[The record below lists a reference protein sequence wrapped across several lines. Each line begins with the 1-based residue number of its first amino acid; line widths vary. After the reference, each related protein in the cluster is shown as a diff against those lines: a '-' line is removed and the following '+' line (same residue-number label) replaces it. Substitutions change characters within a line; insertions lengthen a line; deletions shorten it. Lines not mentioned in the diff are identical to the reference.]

1 MQQVFLDLYIAG
13 IALFVVV
20 SVHSKAMK
28 QNKGE
33 TTCQTEEVATPLLNA
48 WRKTSVILFLF
59 FSERDTQLLFLDLL
73 FFGTP
78 LWRNFCH
85 ASNSHACV
93 RIEYNQAVGITEEC
107 NDAHGSQ
114 TIHIITVHKLRANL
128 LSTRYIYSVTWYRV
142 LISSLFSRLRLV
154 FRFFS
159 PCHVAVTRVL

>member
-73 FFGTP
+73 FLELFFDAIFAMPRIPT
-78 LWRNFCH
+78 
-85 ASNSHACV
+85 HACV
-93 RIEYNQAVGITEEC
+93 LNITRQL
-107 NDAHGSQ
+107 G
-114 TIHIITVHKLRANL
+114 
-128 LSTRYIYSVTWYRV
+128 
-142 LISSLFSRLRLV
+142 
-154 FRFFS
+154 
-159 PCHVAVTRVL
+159 